1 MKKVLKKVM
10 ALTLAAVL
18 TIGTA
23 VTSTAAAPSPT
34 TGKKPVN
41 QIADTD
47 SKGNNTKTPVYTV
60 KTYDTGRAR
69 IIGAATI
76 KKNVTVPNYVKVN
89 GVKYRVT
96 SIGAKSLKNW
106 KSVKKIILS
115 KNIKT
120 VHNQSFKNCKSLKT
134 IVVKNTKNIW
144 FSQDTFNG
152 GNNADQPLGTLYRSI
167 SLISDFLNLTKFK
180 KSKGDQK
187 MSKKTYAKM
196 QKRLRKIGFKGKI
209 TRG

>member
-1 MKKVLKKVM
+1 MRKALKKVL

-23 VTSTAAAPSPT
+23 VTSSAAASSPT
-34 TGKKPVN
+34 TGKKPID

-47 SKGNNTKTPVYTV
+47 TGSTGNNAKNPIYTV
-60 KTYDTGRAR
+60 RTYDTGRAR

-76 KKNVTVPNYVKVN
+76 KKNVTVPNYVKVK

-106 KSVKKIILS
+106 KSVKQITLS

-120 VHNQSFKNCKSLKT
+120 VHHQSFKNCKSLKT
-134 IVVKNTKNIW
+134 LVVKNTKNIW
-144 FSQDTFNG
+144 FSPNTFKGIN
-152 GNNADQPLGTLYRSI
+152 
-167 SLISDFLNLTKFK
+167 TKKMTVKF
-180 KSKGDQK
+180 SKK

-209 TRG
+209 TKG

>member
-10 ALTLAAVL
+10 ALALAAVL

-47 SKGNNTKTPVYTV
+47 SKGNNTKSPVYTV
-60 KTYDTGRAR
+60 RTYDTGRAR

-89 GVKYRVT
+89 RSEERRV
-96 SIGAKSLKNW
+96 
-106 KSVKKIILS
+106 
-115 KNIKT
+115 
-120 VHNQSFKNCKSLKT
+120 
-134 IVVKNTKNIW
+134 
-144 FSQDTFNG
+144 
-152 GNNADQPLGTLYRSI
+152 
-167 SLISDFLNLTKFK
+167 
-180 KSKGDQK
+180 
-187 MSKKTYAKM
+187 
-196 QKRLRKIGFKGKI
+196 GKECR
-209 TRG
+209 TRGRCRWGAGG

>member
-34 TGKKPVN
+34 TGKKPIN
-41 QIADTD
+41 QIAKTD
-47 SKGNNTKTPVYTV
+47 IVTSKTVYTV

-69 IIGAATI
+69 IIGAETSR
-76 KKNVTVPNYVKVN
+76 KKVTVPNYVKVN

-106 KSVKKIILS
+106 KSVKKITLS

-120 VHNQSFKNCKSLKT
+120 VHNQSFKSCKSLKT
-134 IVVKNTKNIW
+134 IVVKNTKKIW
-144 FSQDTFNG
+144 FSPDTFKGSN
-152 GNNADQPLGTLYRSI
+152 
-167 SLISDFLNLTKFK
+167 TKKMTVKF
-180 KSKGDQK
+180 SKK

>member
-1 MKKVLKKVM
+1 MKKALKKVL

-34 TGKKPVN
+34 TGREPVN
-41 QIADTD
+41 QTANSDNGI
-47 SKGNNTKTPVYTV
+47 YTL

-69 IIGAATI
+69 VIGAKTV
-76 KKNVTVPNYVKVN
+76 KKNMTVPNYIKVN
-89 GVKYRVT
+89 GIKYRVT

-106 KSVKKIILS
+106 GSVKKITFS
-115 KNIKT
+115 SNIKT
-120 VHNQSFKNCKSLKT
+120 IHHRSFKNCKALKT
-134 IVVKNTKNIW
+134 IVVKNTKNVW
-144 FSQDTFNG
+144 FSPKAFKGIN
-152 GNNADQPLGTLYRSI
+152 
-167 SLISDFLNLTKFK
+167 TKKVTIKF
-180 KSKGDQK
+180 SKK

-209 TRG
+209 TRS

>member
-34 TGKKPVN
+34 TGKEPVN

-47 SKGNNTKTPVYTV
+47 SKGNNTKSPVYTV
-60 KTYDTGRAR
+60 RTYDTGRAR

-106 KSVKKIILS
+106 KSVKKVSSL
-115 KNIKT
+115 
-120 VHNQSFKNCKSLKT
+120 QKSEKYLPGRIT
-134 IVVKNTKNIW
+134 WSNVPTG
-144 FSQDTFNG
+144 FSEETAGLMISVMVDWIM
-152 GNNADQPLGTLYRSI
+152 LYQQERI
-167 SLISDFLNLTKFK
+167 
-180 KSKGDQK
+180 
-187 MSKKTYAKM
+187 
-196 QKRLRKIGFKGKI
+196 
-209 TRG
+209 

>member
-10 ALTLAAVL
+10 ALALAAVL

-47 SKGNNTKTPVYTV
+47 SKGNNTKSPVYTV
-60 KTYDTGRAR
+60 RTYDTGRAR

-106 KSVKKIILS
+106 KSVKKITLS
-115 KNIKT
+115 KNIT
-120 VHNQSFKNCKSLKT
+120 VE
-134 IVVKNTKNIW
+134 VVVFPRDYEKYKEY
-144 FSQDTFNG
+144 
-152 GNNADQPLGTLYRSI
+152 LV
-167 SLISDFLNLTKFK
+167 LT
-180 KSKGDQK
+180 GYVQ
-187 MSKKTYAKM
+187 
-196 QKRLRKIGFKGKI
+196 RKQHKEND
-209 TRG
+209 R

>member
-1 MKKVLKKVM
+1 MRKALKKVL
-10 ALTLAAVL
+10 ALTLVAVL

-23 VTSTAAAPSPT
+23 VTSSAAASSPT
-34 TGKKPVN
+34 TGKKPID

-47 SKGNNTKTPVYTV
+47 KGSTGNNAKNPIYTV
-60 KTYDTGRAR
+60 RTYDTGRAR

-76 KKNVTVPNYVKVN
+76 KKNVTVPNYVKVK

-106 KSVKKIILS
+106 KSVKQITLS

-120 VHNQSFKNCKSLKT
+120 IHHQSFKNCKSLKT
-134 IVVKNTKNIW
+134 LVVKNTKNIW
-144 FSQDTFNG
+144 FSPNTFKGIN
-152 GNNADQPLGTLYRSI
+152 
-167 SLISDFLNLTKFK
+167 TKKMTVKF
-180 KSKGDQK
+180 SKK

-209 TRG
+209 TKG

>member
-34 TGKKPVN
+34 TGKKPIN
-41 QIADTD
+41 QIAKTD
-47 SKGNNTKTPVYTV
+47 IVTSKTVYTV

-69 IIGAATI
+69 IIGAETSR
-76 KKNVTVPNYVKVN
+76 KKVTVPNYVKVN
-89 GVKYRVT
+89 GVKYKVT
-96 SIGAKSLKNW
+96 SIGTKSLKNW
-106 KSVKKIILS
+106 KSVKKITLS

-120 VHNQSFKNCKSLKT
+120 VHNQSLKT
-134 IVVKNTKNIW
+134 IVVKNTKKIW
-144 FSQDTFNG
+144 FSPDTFKGSN
-152 GNNADQPLGTLYRSI
+152 
-167 SLISDFLNLTKFK
+167 TKKMTVKF
-180 KSKGDQK
+180 SKK

>member
-23 VTSTAAAPSPT
+23 VTSSAAVSSPT

-106 KSVKKIILS
+106 KSVKKITLS

-144 FSQDTFNG
+144 FSPDTFK
-152 GNNADQPLGTLYRSI
+152 GT
-167 SLISDFLNLTKFK
+167 NTKMTVKF
-180 KSKGDQK
+180 SKK

>member
-10 ALTLAAVL
+10 ALALAAVL

-47 SKGNNTKTPVYTV
+47 SKGNNTKSPVYTV
-60 KTYDTGRAR
+60 R
-69 IIGAATI
+69 TI

-106 KSVKKIILS
+106 KSVKKITLS

-120 VHNQSFKNCKSLKT
+120 VHNQSFKSCKSLKT

-144 FSQDTFNG
+144 FSPDTFKGSN
-152 GNNADQPLGTLYRSI
+152 
-167 SLISDFLNLTKFK
+167 TKKMTVKF
-180 KSKGDQK
+180 SKK

>member
-10 ALTLAAVL
+10 ALALAAVL

-47 SKGNNTKTPVYTV
+47 SKGNNTKSPVYTV
-60 KTYDTGRAR
+60 RTYDTGRAR

-76 KKNVTVPNYVKVN
+76 KENVTVPNYVKVN

-106 KSVKKIILS
+106 KSVKKITLS

-120 VHNQSFKNCKSLKT
+120 VHNQSFKSCKSLKT

-144 FSQDTFNG
+144 FLPDTFKGSN
-152 GNNADQPLGTLYRSI
+152 
-167 SLISDFLNLTKFK
+167 TKKMTVKF
-180 KSKGDQK
+180 SKK

>member
-47 SKGNNTKTPVYTV
+47 STGNNTKSPVYTV
-60 KTYDTGRAR
+60 RTYDTGRAR

-96 SIGAKSLKNW
+96 SIGAKSLK
-106 KSVKKIILS
+106 
-115 KNIKT
+115 
-120 VHNQSFKNCKSLKT
+120 T

-144 FSQDTFNG
+144 FSQDTFKGSN
-152 GNNADQPLGTLYRSI
+152 
-167 SLISDFLNLTKFK
+167 TKKMTVKF
-180 KSKGDQK
+180 SKK

>member
-23 VTSTAAAPSPT
+23 VTSSAAVSSPT

-69 IIGAATI
+69 IIGAATT

-96 SIGAKSLKNW
+96 SIAAKYLKNW
-106 KSVKKIILS
+106 KSVKKITLS

-144 FSQDTFNG
+144 FSPDTFKGSN
-152 GNNADQPLGTLYRSI
+152 
-167 SLISDFLNLTKFK
+167 TKKMTVKF
-180 KSKGDQK
+180 SKK

>member
-1 MKKVLKKVM
+1 MLADGGQVNKKL
-10 ALTLAAVL
+10 
-18 TIGTA
+18 
-23 VTSTAAAPSPT
+23 
-34 TGKKPVN
+34 
-41 QIADTD
+41 
-47 SKGNNTKTPVYTV
+47 PVYTV

-106 KSVKKIILS
+106 KSVKKITLS

-120 VHNQSFKNCKSLKT
+120 VHNQSFKSCKSLKT

-144 FSQDTFNG
+144 FSPDTFKGSN
-152 GNNADQPLGTLYRSI
+152 
-167 SLISDFLNLTKFK
+167 TKKMTVKF
-180 KSKGDQK
+180 SKK